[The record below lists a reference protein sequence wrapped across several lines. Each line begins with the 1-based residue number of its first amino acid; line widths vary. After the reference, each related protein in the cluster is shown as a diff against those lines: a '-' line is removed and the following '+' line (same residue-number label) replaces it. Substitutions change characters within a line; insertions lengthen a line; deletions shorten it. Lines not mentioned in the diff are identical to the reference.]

1 MARYILWKTWTRY
14 IRDPLYRS
22 SFFLLLSSLL
32 NSVYGFVFWIAAAK
46 LYSLEDIGIAT
57 AIINSLMLIIVL
69 SRLGFDYS
77 IIRFFPANNKTKIFN
92 TSLLITTI
100 SSLFIGAAYILL
112 IDLLSPSL
120 IFLKSVPYMTFF
132 LLLGVGESVASIT
145 GKAFVADRKADR
157 FFIQNIFLS
166 LRIPLLIP
174 FVFFGPFG
182 ILSSVGLGYLAAS
195 TFGLLILRRKF
206 GILNLKIDREFIKK
220 SFGFSFWNYIS
231 NILSLAPSMILPII
245 VLNLLGGAEAAK
257 YYIIFAIANLV
268 MIIPTV
274 TGTSLF
280 VEGSYGEGLR
290 GNVIRAGIISV
301 ILLIPAVI
309 FLFIFGG
316 FLLGS
321 LNKDYLGGLDLLK
334 VMALSSFPFVAYS
347 IFLPIQNIRMDMASI
362 VKINLIRFV
371 LILGLSYML
380 IQKFGIIGA
389 GYGWLITHMV
399 LSLLIICI
407 AKRENWI

>member
-1 MARYILWKTWTRY
+1 MAQQIWTRY
-14 IRDPLYRS
+14 VGYPLYRN

-32 NSVYGFVFWIAAAK
+32 NAVYGFVFWIAAAK

-57 AIINSLMLIIVL
+57 SIINSLMLITVL

-77 IIRFFPANNKTKIFN
+77 IIRFFPANNKSKIFN

-120 IFLKSVPYMTFF
+120 SFLRSIPYMIFF
-132 LLLGVGESVASIT
+132 LILGVGESVASIT
-145 GKAFVADRKADR
+145 GRAFVADRKADR

-182 ILSSVGLGYLAAS
+182 MLSSVGLGYLAAS
-195 TFGLLILRRKF
+195 TFGLLIHGMKF
-206 GILNLKIDREFIKK
+206 GIPKLKIDREFVKK
-220 SFGFSFWNYIS
+220 SFEFSFWNYIS

-257 YYIIFAIANLV
+257 YYIIFAIASLV

-274 TGTSLF
+274 AGTSLF
-280 VEGSYGEGLR
+280 VEGSHGEGLR
-290 GNVIRAGIISV
+290 KNVIRSGIISF
-301 ILLIPAVI
+301 ILLIPAVLFI
-309 FLFIFGG
+309 FIFGG

-334 VMALSSFPFVAYS
+334 VMALSGFPFVAYS
-347 IFLPIQNIRMDMASI
+347 IFIPIQNVRMDMASI
-362 VKINLIRFV
+362 VKINLIRFI
-371 LILGLSYML
+371 LILGLSYMFIL
-380 IQKFGIIGA
+380 RFGIIGA
-389 GYGWLITHMV
+389 GYGWMITHIV
-399 LSLLIICI
+399 LALLIAWII
-407 AKRENWI
+407 KKENWI